1 MNFRALFREAFVSL
15 TRNWLRSV
23 LTILGISVGVGA
35 FICVVAIGNASSSKI
50 EDQLQSLGDNF
61 VWIEAGSRARNGMR
75 AGARGTRSLV
85 LNDAHAIVE
94 QVPLIKSMSP
104 NVDGHIQ
111 VVYGGENWT
120 TQYRGVTP
128 EFIQIRRWPMHLGT
142 FFTTADV
149 EGAVPVCVL
158 GQTVVAN
165 LFGIDDPTG
174 KTIRVQTLPCK
185 VTGVLHAKGFSA
197 TGQDQDDV
205 VVMPYTTVQKRITGT
220 FWLDDIFCSAV
231 SRDTMSEAATQ
242 ITALLRERHHL
253 TSAEDDDFNVRRPED
268 LIQAQLATS
277 RIMTILLASVASLSL
292 LIGGIGIMN
301 IMLVSVT
308 QRTREIGVRLAVGA
322 TEWDV
327 QLQFLSEAVA
337 LSTLGGVLGILA
349 GIFSSA
355 VVEHLF
361 EFPTKLTPEVLAIG
375 GLFAASIGILFGY
388 YPARKASQLDPIQGL
403 RYE

>member
-1 MNFRALFREAFVSL
+1 MNSKALFREAFVAL
-15 TRNWLRSV
+15 RRNWLRSV

-35 FICVVAIGNASSSKI
+35 FICVVAIGNAGSSKI

-61 VWIEAGSRARNGMR
+61 VWIEAGSRTRNGIR
-75 AGARGTRSLV
+75 AGARGSRSLV

-111 VVYGGENWT
+111 VVYGGENWA
-120 TQYRGVTP
+120 TQFRGVSP
-128 EFIQIRRWPMHLGT
+128 EFTQIRRWPLRLGT

-149 EGAVPVCVL
+149 DAAVPVCVL
-158 GQTVVAN
+158 GQTVVEN
-165 LFGIDDPTG
+165 LFGMDDPTG
-174 KTIRVQTLPCK
+174 KTIRVQNLPCK
-185 VTGVLHAKGFSA
+185 VVGVLRAKGFSA

-205 VVMPYTTVQKRITGT
+205 VVMPYTLAQKRITGT

-231 SRDTMSEAATQ
+231 SRDTMNEATKQ

-253 TSAEDDDFNVRRPED
+253 TTAEDDDFNVRRPED

-277 RIMTILLASVASLSL
+277 RIMTILLGSVASLSL

-337 LSTLGGVLGILA
+337 LSMLGGILGMLA
-349 GIFSSA
+349 GVVSA
-355 VVEHLF
+355 AAVEQLF
-361 EFPTKLTPEVLAIG
+361 AFPTKLTAEVLAIG
-375 GLFAASIGILFGY
+375 GVFAASIGIIFGY
-388 YPARKASQLDPIQGL
+388 YPARRASQLDPIQGL